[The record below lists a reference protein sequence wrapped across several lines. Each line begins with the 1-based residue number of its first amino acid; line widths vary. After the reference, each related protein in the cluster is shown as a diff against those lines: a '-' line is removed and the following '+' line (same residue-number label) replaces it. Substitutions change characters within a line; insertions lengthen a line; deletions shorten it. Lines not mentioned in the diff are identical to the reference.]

1 MMGKRT
7 VPTPEENEGVIFRSF
22 FKAGLRFPLNRFV
35 VEVLKIYQVYLH
47 QLTPEAIIRMGI
59 FVWAVKSQ
67 GLEPN
72 AKSFCNIH
80 ELLYETKPWGKE
92 QYHNN
97 FGCYSFRARSGSS
110 CPVPTF
116 RKRWPGDWMKEWFYV
131 KNDLKAREDIKDIIM
146 RPIWQCFG
154 LRKPKVDLDKA
165 AEECQKAFGVVC
177 SFIGTRDLIQEHIA
191 FRVWPLVE
199 KWEMPKETI
208 TKSDEGGLIRM
219 KFTFR
224 YEGKFVEPDDD
235 WLKCIEATSDELLG
249 PYSKAE
255 DTALSAAFGGR
266 KKKRLN
272 RVFDAIGFMYPDY
285 RYPLRGRKRKDA
297 TSGKDAASAA
307 PREPA
312 PKRKKVKVLTHRP
325 RFIEPAIVPEFVSET
340 SLAAEATEP
349 TPAQKIDE
357 LTATPKAEKIEEPRA
372 EGTKTSEILSPS
384 AEVEVPKTQK
394 GPAMTPKRKRM
405 VNVLDVLETIKSS
418 STTPKKIAEIPKVQI
433 ETTASEAEATKHQ
446 AETEAG
452 PSEPA
457 KMKSLETIGKETES
471 AEQILTEETATA
483 TLEAFSE
490 AFNYILQHA
499 SGKKLIEKEKQ
510 EAQFYAQK
518 LKYPKGALIFNGS
531 GEEDFLY
538 CLPDSKEISVCREM
552 GRSFGFPTL
561 EDGLS
566 VLSKDELAD
575 SLAYNSLKV
584 RE

>member
-1 MMGKRT
+1 
-7 VPTPEENEGVIFRSF
+7 
-22 FKAGLRFPLNRFV
+22 
-35 VEVLKIYQVYLH
+35 
-47 QLTPEAIIRMGI
+47 
-59 FVWAVKSQ
+59 
-67 GLEPN
+67 
-72 AKSFCNIH
+72 
-80 ELLYETKPWGKE
+80 
-92 QYHNN
+92 
-97 FGCYSFRARSGSS
+97 
-110 CPVPTF
+110 
-116 RKRWPGDWMKEWFYV
+116 
-131 KNDLKAREDIKDIIM
+131 
-146 RPIWQCFG
+146 
-154 LRKPKVDLDKA
+154 
-165 AEECQKAFGVVC
+165 
-177 SFIGTRDLIQEHIA
+177 
-191 FRVWPLVE
+191 
-199 KWEMPKETI
+199 
-208 TKSDEGGLIRM
+208 LIRM

-255 DTALSAAFGGR
+255 DTTLSAAFGGR

-272 RVFDAIGFMYPDY
+272 RVFDAIGFIYPDY
-285 RYPLRGRKRKDA
+285 RYPLRGRKRKDV

-307 PREPA
+307 PSEPA

-325 RFIEPAIVPEFVSET
+325 RFIEPAIVPEFVGET
-340 SLAAEATEP
+340 SSAAEAKEP

-357 LTATPKAEKIEEPRA
+357 LTATPKTEKIEEPRA
-372 EGTKTSEILSPS
+372 EGTNTSEILSPS
-384 AEVEVPKTQK
+384 TEVEVPKTQK
-394 GPAMTPKRKRM
+394 GPTMTPKRKRM
-405 VNVLDVLETIKSS
+405 VNVLDVLETRKSS

-457 KMKSLETIGKETES
+457 KMKSLEAIEKETEA
-471 AEQILTEETATA
+471 AEQILAEETATA
-483 TLEAFSE
+483 TSEAFSE
-490 AFNYILQHA
+490 ALNYILRHA
-499 SGKKLIEKEKQ
+499 SRKKLTEKEKK

-518 LKYPKGALIFNGS
+518 LKYLKGALIFNGS

-566 VLSKDELAD
+566 VLSKDELVD
-575 SLAYNSLKV
+575 SLKV

>member
-1 MMGKRT
+1 
-7 VPTPEENEGVIFRSF
+7 
-22 FKAGLRFPLNRFV
+22 
-35 VEVLKIYQVYLH
+35 
-47 QLTPEAIIRMGI
+47 
-59 FVWAVKSQ
+59 
-67 GLEPN
+67 
-72 AKSFCNIH
+72 
-80 ELLYETKPWGKE
+80 
-92 QYHNN
+92 
-97 FGCYSFRARSGSS
+97 
-110 CPVPTF
+110 
-116 RKRWPGDWMKEWFYV
+116 
-131 KNDLKAREDIKDIIM
+131 
-146 RPIWQCFG
+146 
-154 LRKPKVDLDKA
+154 
-165 AEECQKAFGVVC
+165 
-177 SFIGTRDLIQEHIA
+177 
-191 FRVWPLVE
+191 
-199 KWEMPKETI
+199 MPKETI

-249 PYSKAE
+249 PYSNEE

-307 PREPA
+307 PSEPA

-325 RFIEPAIVPEFVSET
+325 HFIEPAIVPEFVGET
-340 SLAAEATEP
+340 SSAVEAKEP

-357 LTATPKAEKIEEPRA
+357 LTAMPKAEKIEEPRA

-418 STTPKKIAEIPKVQI
+418 STTPKKIAETPKVQI
-433 ETTASEAEATKHQ
+433 EASDAEATKHQ
-446 AETEAG
+446 DETEAG

-457 KMKSLETIGKETES
+457 KVKSLETKETEA
-471 AEQILTEETATA
+471 AEQILAEETSTA
-483 TLEAFSE
+483 TPEAFYE
-490 AFNYILQHA
+490 ALNYVLRHA
-499 SGKKLIEKEKQ
+499 SGKQLTEKEKQ

-531 GEEDFLY
+531 GEENFLY
-538 CLPDSKEISVCREM
+538 CLPDSKEISICREM

-575 SLAYNSLKV
+575 TLAYNNLKV
-584 RE
+584 REQDLCV

>member
-1 MMGKRT
+1 
-7 VPTPEENEGVIFRSF
+7 
-22 FKAGLRFPLNRFV
+22 
-35 VEVLKIYQVYLH
+35 
-47 QLTPEAIIRMGI
+47 
-59 FVWAVKSQ
+59 
-67 GLEPN
+67 
-72 AKSFCNIH
+72 
-80 ELLYETKPWGKE
+80 
-92 QYHNN
+92 
-97 FGCYSFRARSGSS
+97 
-110 CPVPTF
+110 
-116 RKRWPGDWMKEWFYV
+116 
-131 KNDLKAREDIKDIIM
+131 
-146 RPIWQCFG
+146 
-154 LRKPKVDLDKA
+154 
-165 AEECQKAFGVVC
+165 
-177 SFIGTRDLIQEHIA
+177 
-191 FRVWPLVE
+191 
-199 KWEMPKETI
+199 MPKETI
-208 TKSDEGGLIRM
+208 TNSDEGGLIRM

-285 RYPLRGRKRKDA
+285 RYLLRGQKRKDA
-297 TSGKDAASAA
+297 TSRKDDASAA
-307 PREPA
+307 PSEPA
-312 PKRKKVKVLTHRP
+312 SKRKRVKVLTHRP
-325 RFIEPAIVPEFVSET
+325 RFIEPAIVPEFVG
-340 SLAAEATEP
+340 EASSATEAKEP
-349 TPAQKIDE
+349 TPAQRTEE

-372 EGTKTSEILSPS
+372 EGTKTSEILIPS
-384 AEVEVPKTQK
+384 AKVEVPKTQK
-394 GPAMTPKRKRM
+394 GLAVTPKRKRM

-418 STTPKKIAEIPKVQI
+418 STTPKKIAEVPKVQI

-457 KMKSLETIGKETES
+457 KMKSLETIEKETEA
-471 AEQILTEETATA
+471 AEQTLAEETVPVP
-483 TLEAFSE
+483 LKHFLKLSII
-490 AFNYILQHA
+490 FLRHA
-499 SGKKLIEKEKQ
+499 SGKKLTEKEKQ

-538 CLPDSKEISVCREM
+538 CLPDSKEISICREM
-552 GRSFGFPTL
+552 GRSFVFSTL

-584 RE
+584 RK